1 MDNKQRE
8 SVLYDELFDI
18 QYDII
23 EIVEHLV
30 NAEWDSP
37 TLKQKISELL
47 KQKDVIDQE
56 LYELSGNET

>member
-23 EIVEHLV
+23 EVVEHLV